1 MLSAP
6 LWAGTSA
13 TILSRR
19 APGVG
24 WPLGADPLVMP
35 PISVQSVAEG
45 VAVRFQVGCKF
56 LGAGGVLGRGDQR
69 VQDDAD
75 RGLAIAAA
83 PADGEDLPGHR
94 LGRGS
99 IWTPGGQ

>member
-1 MLSAP
+1 MLSAS
-6 LWAGTSA
+6 LCAGSGA

-24 WPLGADPLVMP
+24 WPLGADSLGTP
-35 PISVQSVAEG
+35 PISLQSVAAG
-45 VAVRFQVGCKF
+45 VAVRFQVSCRF
-56 LGAGGVLGRGDQR
+56 LGPIGYLGRGDQR

-75 RGLAIAAA
+75 RGLAVAAA

-94 LGRGS
+94 LGRG
-99 IWTPGGQ
+99 